1 MWAIRLFI
9 LIVAGI
15 TVIYETRSIIV
26 VVVVVV
32 VVVLRDSLL
41 GRSDNYGATN
51 GAANGI
57 GLGSSSGM
65 MSIGSGLRLSCM
77 RDRLGADKSQL
88 LLLIVV
94 VASNS
99 GIWVL
104 DHRCAA
110 VAGSSLSQRLTGVY

>member
-15 TVIYETRSIIV
+15 TIICEIRSIIV
-26 VVVVVV
+26 VGGGGG
-32 VVVLRDSLL
+32 LRDSLL

-51 GAANGI
+51 GAANGF

-77 RDRLGADKSQL
+77 RDRL
-88 LLLIVV
+88 
-94 VASNS
+94 
-99 GIWVL
+99 
-104 DHRCAA
+104 
-110 VAGSSLSQRLTGVY
+110 